1 MTEEIISIILL
12 ASSFLVV
19 IAAIHHYVKSFI
31 IPAVTVMMALGAI
44 SVFLPTSEDFEFEDL
59 YHFVETDMSE
69 IILLI
74 IIPILIFESGRKVRI
89 ADIKH
94 EAAHIG
100 FFAIIGVIITIFLIG
115 FSIGTTFEIPLIHA
129 LLFGAILAATDP
141 VAVGAIFARFPIPHR
156 LNTLI
161 EGESLFNDATG
172 VISFNVIKSIIFA
185 GVAFSLLDA
194 ILSFLWSMIG
204 AIALGSAIGWVSGKV
219 LNRWNDDE
227 HVDFTLAIAVAI
239 GGYAMAEHFFHVSG
253 VVTTLFVALL
263 ILRTH
268 KEIIKEVRT
277 LFHKYWD
284 YLGFVANSILFF
296 LIGIPLF
303 VTHTD
308 HSLWLVLLIP
318 IVVLIA
324 SRVIVV
330 YGGNAFLRLFRVK
343 VPMEWQHVLTLGGIR
358 GGISVALVLSLPVTY
373 EYKELFVTLIVYL
386 IAINLVLNP
395 VLLTKYMKRAKL
407 K

>member
-1 MTEEIISIILL
+1 M
-12 ASSFLVV
+12 
-19 IAAIHHYVKSFI
+19 
-31 IPAVTVMMALGAI
+31 
-44 SVFLPTSEDFEFEDL
+44 FLPTPEGFEFEDL

-69 IILLI
+69 VILLV
-74 IIPILIFESGRKVRI
+74 IIPILIFESGRKVKMG
-89 ADIKH
+89 DIKH

-100 FFAIIGVIITIFLIG
+100 FFAIIGVIVTIFLIG
-115 FSIGTTFEIPLIHA
+115 FSIGAVFEIPLIHA
-129 LLFGAILAATDP
+129 LLFGTILAATDP
-141 VAVGAIFARFPIPHR
+141 AAVGAIFSRFPIPHR

-185 GVAFSLLDA
+185 GVAFSLLDTT
-194 ILSFLWSMIG
+194 LSFLWSMIG
-204 AIALGSAIGWVSGKV
+204 AIALGSGIGWVSGKV

-239 GGYAMAEHFFHVSG
+239 GGYAVAEHFFQVSG
-253 VVTTLFVALL
+253 VVTTLFTALL

-268 KEIIKEVRT
+268 KEMIKEIRT

-308 HSLWLVLLIP
+308 HSLWLVLSIP
-318 IVVLIA
+318 IVVLIT
-324 SRVIVV
+324 SRAIVV
-330 YGGNAFLRLFRVK
+330 YGGNAFLRLFKIK
-343 VPMEWQHVLTLGGIR
+343 VPMAWQHVLTLGGIR
-358 GGISVALVLSLPVTY
+358 GGISVALVLSLPATY
-373 EYKELFVTLIVYL
+373 EYKELFVTLIAYL

-395 VLLTKYMKRAKL
+395 ILLTKYMKRVKL
-407 K
+407 E